1 MRPAHGALTLSSRAM
16 GLIDKLKRTFVTPI
30 VEEKE
35 EGAAMV
41 RSLRETGAAALAH
54 VEALGALFKL
64 ELEEASKRLG
74 KKMALFLLGA
84 FMAVFGYLFLW
95 CLLTMVMA
103 YFWGIIAGLAVTTGF
118 HLLAAAVAL
127 ILFSRT
133 HVTPIAPATAEEL
146 KTDLSCLQM
155 ALKKSSHS

>member
-1 MRPAHGALTLSSRAM
+1 MRAERMASFPLQTDHGTDRQTQANLRHPPC
-16 GLIDKLKRTFVTPI
+16 GGKGRRDGHGPF
-30 VEEKE
+30 
-35 EGAAMV
+35 
-41 RSLRETGAAALAH
+41 LRETGTAALAH
-54 VEALGALFKL
+54 AEALAALLKL
-64 ELEEASKRLG
+64 ELKEASKRLG
-74 KKMALFLLGA
+74 KKTALLLMGA
-84 FMAVFGYLFLW
+84 FMAFFGYLFLW
-95 CLLTMVMA
+95 CLLTVVMA

-118 HLLAAAVAL
+118 HLLAAATGF

>member
-1 MRPAHGALTLSSRAM
+1 M
-16 GLIDKLKRTFVTPI
+16 GLIDKLKRTFVTPL

-35 EGAAMV
+35 EGMAMV
-41 RSLRETGAAALAH
+41 RSLRETGTAALAH
-54 VEALGALFKL
+54 AEALAALLKL
-64 ELEEASKRLG
+64 ERKEASKRLG
-74 KKMALFLLGA
+74 KKTALLLMGA
-84 FMAVFGYLFLW
+84 FMAFFGYLFLW
-95 CLLTMVMA
+95 CLLTVVMA

-118 HLLAAAVAL
+118 HLLAAAAGF

>member
-1 MRPAHGALTLSSRAM
+1 M
-16 GLIDKLKRTFVTPI
+16 GLIDKLKRTFVAPI

-41 RSLRETGAAALAH
+41 RSLRETGAAALDH
-54 VEALGALFKL
+54 VEALAALLKL

-74 KKMALFLLGA
+74 RKMALLLLAA
-84 FMAVFGYLFLW
+84 FMAIFGF
-95 CLLTMVMA
+95 LTMVMA
-103 YFWGIIAGLAVTTGF
+103 HFWGIIAGLAVTTGI
-118 HLLAAAVAL
+118 HLVAAAVAL